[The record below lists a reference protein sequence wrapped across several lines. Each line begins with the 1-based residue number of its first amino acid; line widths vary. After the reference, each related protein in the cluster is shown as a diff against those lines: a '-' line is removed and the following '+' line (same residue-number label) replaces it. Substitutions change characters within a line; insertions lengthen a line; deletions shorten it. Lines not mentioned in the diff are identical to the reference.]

1 MISRKEKM
9 LLAVVSV
16 FLCAG
21 LTWYVGGEL
30 RPTAGDVLLIGAMS
44 FLMWGM
50 LICAL
55 RETSEYKP
63 VLAPFLKRRLLTPLE
78 ENRRAK
84 WREEGRAQERAEIQA
99 RLEKLGL
106 DPREILADP
115 DTRDSRARN

>member
-63 VLAPFLKRRLLTPLE
+63 VLTPFLKRRLLTPLE

-106 DPREILADP
+106 DPREILANP
-115 DTRDSRARN
+115 DTRNSRARN